1 MNYQKDPGYNLYFR
15 PEAEAFGYSE
25 GQEAEKRLLDI
36 VESLSDRSTFSV
48 EFLPHIVD
56 WSTRYHFTRARH
68 CLLRPLDILPGE
80 RVLELGCGTGAITRY
95 LGETGADITAVEGS
109 LARARVAAARCHDLP
124 NVRVIADDLQAAE
137 VEGKYDWVTLIGVLE
152 YAGAYSDAE
161 DPYQS
166 YLAAA
171 MRHLKPGG
179 RVVIAI
185 ENQLGLKYFNGC
197 GEDHLAKPFL
207 GIQDLYAQKGG
218 VRTFGRKA
226 LSAILDRAGLTS
238 QQWLYPY
245 PDYKVPNIVISD
257 EALHHPTFNASDLLL
272 RNDSEDYN
280 GQALRVFD
288 EALVNQVLGQNGLLG
303 DLANSFL
310 VVAAPAAGKGMP
322 SWKPAALAWTFSTLH
337 RQVGLGTETRF
348 IRQDAGRIRVSK
360 RRVKPELPHHVPFLD
375 GQRISLVVGDTDYF
389 PGNQMAWRTLRVHV
403 ADGSLPTIVR
413 SLQPW
418 CEALMSMARV
428 EVSPLMALIRRS
440 EAQGTPATG
449 VQDGTAASADAAGM
463 AAEDAGEG
471 GCAAAYAGT
480 ALPPDVSAGADPAGQ
495 APGHDSQDAQVP
507 AHSTVSLDP
516 QDDEAQ
522 AVARAVAQGQGKPAR
537 LLSLPGES
545 TDLVPFNI
553 LVDSQGRQ
561 RIIDQEWVV
570 SCPVPAGWV
579 VTRGVMH
586 ALLTGVAPPDSLG
599 SVSEVVISLLAAC
612 GYHAT
617 PEDVDT
623 WLTIEERFLRSVS
636 ARPGGGLFIATQRPV
651 PLMMQTVSSLRM
663 EKSMAD
669 QELAQTRESMQLLN
683 EQMAHQNAE
692 LVASLSRIDKYQQ
705 RIRELESDIETL
717 MNSRSWR
724 WSGWMRSLRRRT
736 RI

>member
-152 YAGAYSDAE
+152 YAGAYSDAA

-207 GIQDLYAQKGG
+207 GIQDLYAEQGG

-226 LSAILDRAGLTS
+226 LSAILDRAGLKS

-245 PDYKVPNIVISD
+245 PDYKVPSIVISD
-257 EALHHPTFNASDLLL
+257 EALHHPAFNASDLLL

-360 RRVKPELPHHVPFLD
+360 RRVKPELPDHVPFLD
-375 GQRISLVVGDTDYF
+375 GQRISLAVGDTDYF

-403 ADGSLPTIVR
+403 ADGSLPAIVR

-418 CEALMSMARV
+418 CEALMSAARV
-428 EVSPLMALIRRS
+428 EVSPLMTSI
-440 EAQGTPATG
+440 EAPEVQG
-449 VQDGTAASADAAGM
+449 AA
-463 AAEDAGEG
+463 AAEAGEG
-471 GCAAAYAGT
+471 AGTEADADAPRAAGSAAA
-480 ALPPDVSAGADPAGQ
+480 DPSGQ
-495 APGHDSQDAQVP
+495 ANA
-507 AHSTVSLDP
+507 

-522 AVARAVAQGQGKPAR
+522 TVARAVAQGQGKPAR

-586 ALLTGVAPPDSLG
+586 ALLTGAAPPDSLG
-599 SVSEVVISLLAAC
+599 SVSEVVIALLAAC

-617 PEDVDT
+617 PEDVDA
-623 WLTIEERFLRSVS
+623 WLNIEERFLRSVS
-636 ARPGGGLFIATQRPV
+636 ARPVGGLFIATQRPV
-651 PLMMQTVSSLRM
+651 PLMMPTVSSLRV
-663 EKSMAD
+663 EKATAD
-669 QELAQTRESMQLLN
+669 QALAQAQDTIELLN
-683 EQMAHQNAE
+683 QQMAHQNAE

-705 RIRELESDIETL
+705 RIRALESDVETL